1 MHNVTQELELLAHV
15 NKSVQRKLN
24 ISLATVLS
32 QIERKLTI
40 KLHFRLIREILTII
54 IEATK
59 QEFLVW
65 SAIFRNACKIEFLP
79 LH

>member
-24 ISLATVLS
+24 ISLATVFS
-32 QIERKLTI
+32 QIDRKLTV
-40 KLHFRLIREILTII
+40 KLHFCLIRVILTII
-54 IEATK
+54 IEATM
-59 QEFLVW
+59 QEFPVW